1 MGVHEEGGQQDSQV
15 CPVEGRCE
23 KFRLQGIRRTKEAD
37 KSKRLNKW
45 QQNRVRRK
53 RKVSSRKVGNR
64 AFKRV
69 LHEREERYI
78 SRVVESDSRK
88 NESEVD

>member
-1 MGVHEEGGQQDSQV
+1 M
-15 CPVEGRCE
+15 
-23 KFRLQGIRRTKEAD
+23 
-37 KSKRLNKW
+37 
-45 QQNRVRRK
+45 
-53 RKVSSRKVGNR
+53 KVGNR

-88 NESEVD
+88 NESKAD